1 VFENI
6 LKDLEHFMKST
17 SCLIEEAILVIT
29 FCSTIYLGL
38 LVLMYWLVCEMKV
51 IVILVYYTSA

>member
-1 VFENI
+1 
-6 LKDLEHFMKST
+6 MKST

-29 FCSTIYLGL
+29 FCSIIYLGL
-38 LVLMYWLVCEMKV
+38 LVLMYWLVYEMKV

>member
-1 VFENI
+1 VFKNI
-6 LKDLEHFMKST
+6 LKDLEHFMESP

-38 LVLMYWLVCEMKV
+38 LVLMY
-51 IVILVYYTSA
+51 